1 MNTTVIPPSLLDVD
15 FPAGSVA
22 LVGAGPGDPG
32 LLTLRAWALL
42 QQAEVVVYDRLV
54 ARELIALLPESC
66 QRIYVGKRCGHHSLP
81 QEEINELLVRLAR
94 QQRRVVRLKGGDPFI
109 FGRGAEELE
118 RLLEAGV
125 DCQVVPGV
133 TAASGCSTYAGI
145 PLTHRDLAQSCTFVT
160 GHLQNDGR
168 LDLDW
173 AGLARGKQTLVF
185 YMGLGNLAEIAA
197 RLVEHGLASDT
208 PAALVSQGTQAG
220 QQVTRGALA
229 ELPALARRYQLKP
242 PTLIVVGQVV
252 ALDLDQAQPG
262 AGQLGQQRTNQGG
275 LAGPAGPPEQG
286 VVGRLAGDELAGV
299 AFQLLALP
307 LYAQQVGQAQVE
319 ADLQRLQV
327 AATAVAVPARR
338 QAALPVDGFAY
349 GRQQRLQAREHA
361 FGAGKKIAQSG
372 IHSVLLGS
380 D

>member
-1 MNTTVIPPSLLDVD
+1 MQLAVHHLPVLV
-15 FPAGSVA
+15 VA
-22 LVGAGPGDPG
+22 LLLRNQVPAVGGGVEQHIVRRLFQRAVEHALEYPVVAFPGIE
-32 LLTLRAWALL
+32 R
-42 QQAEVVVYDRLV
+42 EVV
-54 ARELIALLPESC
+54 AEQHEALWQAL
-66 QRIYVGKRCGHHSLP
+66 QLLHH
-81 QEEINELLVRLAR
+81 AR
-94 QQRRVVRLKGGDPFI
+94 Q
-109 FGRGAEELE
+109 
-118 RLLEAGV
+118 
-125 DCQVVPGV
+125 
-133 TAASGCSTYAGI
+133 
-145 PLTHRDLAQSCTFVT
+145 
-160 GHLQNDGR
+160 
-168 LDLDW
+168 
-173 AGLARGKQTLVF
+173 
-185 YMGLGNLAEIAA
+185 
-197 RLVEHGLASDT
+197 
-208 PAALVSQGTQAG
+208 
-220 QQVTRGALA
+220 
-229 ELPALARRYQLKP
+229 
-242 PTLIVVGQVV
+242 VGQVV

-275 LAGPAGPPEQG
+275 LAGPAPPEQG